1 MVDPVQAE
9 GKTAEFTVALA
20 GVDATHRVI
29 LRNSVML
36 VEGTAAKANLHL
48 QLAPEDLADLILGNR
63 SFAALDPVLAGFEAS
78 LDRSHLLLLP
88 GGLGQS
94 LDDPHEQERLTA
106 LGEQ

>member
-1 MVDPVQAE
+1 M
-9 GKTAEFTVALA
+9 
-20 GVDATHRVI
+20 I

-36 VEGTAAKANLHL
+36 VEGTASKASLHL
-48 QLAPEDLADLILGNR
+48 QLTPEDLADLILGSR
-63 SFAALDPVLAGFEAS
+63 SFAALDPVLADFEAS